1 MSSATIKARIAAGLA
16 RAVSATGSATSEKVY
31 LVSKTNTG
39 GNTPINPP
47 VISETDVELVDALFK
62 SYDQGM
68 FSATIQAG
76 DRQLVSQHSVEIKT
90 GDTIKQGSALFTVV
104 SVDVKSP
111 TSDTLLY
118 ISQLRG
124 K

>member
-1 MSSATIKARIAAGLA
+1 MSSASIKAKIAAGLA
-16 RAVSATGSATSEKVY
+16 KAVSATGSATSEKVY

-62 SYDQGM
+62 SYDQSM

-90 GDTIKQGSALFTVV
+90 GDTIKQGAALFTVV
-104 SVDVKSP
+104 SIDVKAP

-118 ISQLRG
+118 ISQLRA

>member
-1 MSSATIKARIAAGLA
+1 MSSASIRAKIAAGLA
-16 RAVSATGSATSEKVY
+16 KAVSATGSATSEKVY

-39 GNTPINPP
+39 GNTPIDPP
-47 VISETDVELVDALFK
+47 VISETDIELVGALFK

-68 FSATIQAG
+68 FSATIQSG
-76 DRQLVSQHSVEIKT
+76 DRQLVSQHGVEIQT
-90 GDTIKQGSALFTVV
+90 GDTIKQGTALFTVV
-104 SVDVKSP
+104 SVDVKAP

-118 ISQLRG
+118 ISQLRA

>member
-1 MSSATIKARIAAGLA
+1 MSSASIKARIAAGLA

-90 GDTIKQGSALFTVV
+90 GDTIKQGSSLFTVV
-104 SVDVKSP
+104 SVGIKAP

-118 ISQLRG
+118 ISQLRA